1 MDFLWINWTQVG
13 ENLLRII
20 VAFTL
25 AFPIGWERGHG
36 KHSIGFRTIPI
47 VAMASC
53 GYVLISKVLP
63 GSNVESQARL
73 LQGLVAGIGFIGG
86 GAILKE
92 GMNISGIV
100 TAASIWNTA
109 AIGIAVAT
117 GSLEIAIVLS
127 LMNFFTLYFLTPI
140 VYLNKETSDTEL
152 DVSQPPDET

>member
-1 MDFLWINWTQVG
+1 MDFLWINWQQVG

-20 VAFTL
+20 VAFAL

-53 GYVLISKVLP
+53 GYLLISKVMP
-63 GSNVESQARL
+63 GANAEVEGRM

-92 GMNISGIV
+92 GMNITGIV

-109 AIGIAVAT
+109 AIGIAVAS
-117 GSLEIAIVLS
+117 GALEIAIVLS

-140 VYLNKETSDTEL
+140 ANSNKAMYET
-152 DVSQPPDET
+152 DEDEAQSGDG